1 MNQIEIDEIY
11 KLQEVA
17 KWMRCSRAT
26 IYRLLKNG
34 ELSSIKFGGSRL
46 IAKSQLIDFIEK
58 QKQKVAPVNS
68 DENSE

>member
-46 IAKSQLIDFIEK
+46 IAKSQLIDFLEK
-58 QKQKVAPVNS
+58 QKQKGAPVNS
-68 DENSE
+68 DENGE

>member
-1 MNQIEIDEIY
+1 MTQIEIDQIY
-11 KLQEVA
+11 KIEEVA

-26 IYRLLKNG
+26 IYRLLRNG
-34 ELSSIKFGGSRL
+34 ELNSLKFGGSRV
-46 IAKSQLIDFIEK
+46 IAKSQLLEFIEK

>member
-11 KLQEVA
+11 KLEEVA

-26 IYRLLKNG
+26 IYRLLRNG
-34 ELSSIKFGGSRL
+34 ELSSIKIGGSRL
-46 IAKSQLIDFIEK
+46 IAKSQLLDFIEK
-58 QKQKVAPVNS
+58 QKQKGAPVNS